1 MSWTVIYSSS
11 QPHLIEI
18 VKHIFN
24 DHSIQHVTV
33 DKSDSMYKSAL
44 GPAIELH
51 VQKDDVLLAKKLISE
66 FENQ

>member
-1 MSWTVIYSSS
+1 MSWTVIYTST

-33 DKSDSMYKSAL
+33 DKSDSMYKSVL
-44 GPAIELH
+44 GPNIELH
-51 VQKDDVLLAKKLISE
+51 IQNEDAILAKKLITE

>member
-18 VKHIFN
+18 VKNIFN
-24 DHSIQHVTV
+24 DYSIQHVTV
-33 DKSDSMYKSAL
+33 DKSDSMYKSVL
-44 GPAIELH
+44 GPNIELH
-51 VQKDDVLLAKKLISE
+51 IRKDDVILAKKLILE